1 MKSLKVFFIISVVIL
16 SFSACTNVE
25 DEIIGTWNFQT
36 FNTSPQGTVT
46 WTFKDNGEL
55 IRMIVVDSEIH
66 FDSCNYI
73 IDKSIFKKQITISGS
88 EMLPGQDDV
97 NGLFRIDKFK
107 DDILIMTR
115 ERLDDD
121 ETAGAYL
128 RCEMIR
134 KQ

>member
-1 MKSLKVFFIISVVIL
+1 MKSLKVIFVIIVAVL

-25 DEIIGTWNFQT
+25 EEIIGTWNFQT